1 VRSRHRPVRGHDRA
15 RLSKQ
20 RNPGN
25 DPGNDP
31 GKEHAVSVSTTLVV
45 GGGITG
51 CVLSLALARR
61 GVRVDLVEIS
71 PVWHGVGH
79 GITLQG
85 NALAALG
92 QVGVLDEVLAR
103 GVPFGQMRMRR
114 SDGSLIAEVPTPH
127 TGGPDLPP
135 TLGALRSDLQAVLCD
150 RVYAA
155 GVQVRLGRTVTA
167 LAQDAQR
174 AYAQFSDGS
183 TGTYD
188 LVVGADGIRSA
199 TRSLLGITAPP
210 QPTGMSIWRVVAP
223 RPAELDC
230 AELYY
235 GGPRYKAGY
244 SPISADRCYA
254 YLLDTDG
261 AADGLDG
268 RPPWELM
275 YERSEGYGGTWGK
288 IRETIGPD
296 SSVSHTRIEW
306 LLAADPWYRGRAL
319 VIGDAAHACPPLIA
333 QGAAMC
339 AEDAVVLA
347 ELVTGPAPVS
357 QALAAFMTRR
367 MPRVEIVVRNS
378 PRLARFEMGLEPHT
392 DQDVARTMD
401 TTLSFL
407 AAAQA

>member
-1 VRSRHRPVRGHDRA
+1 M
-15 RLSKQ
+15 
-20 RNPGN
+20 
-25 DPGNDP
+25 
-31 GKEHAVSVSTTLVV
+31 SVSTALVV

-51 CVLSLALARR
+51 SVLALALAQR
-61 GVRVDLVEIS
+61 GVRVELAEIS

-85 NALAALG
+85 NALAALAR
-92 QVGVLDEVLAR
+92 VGVLDEVLQR
-103 GVPFGQMRMRR
+103 GVPFTRMRMRR
-114 SDGSLIAEVPTPH
+114 ADGQLIAEVHTPH

-135 TLGALRSDLQAVLCD
+135 TVGALRSDLQAVLCD
-150 RVYAA
+150 RVYQA
-155 GVQVRLGRTVTA
+155 GVQVRLGLSVRA
-167 LAQDAQR
+167 LTQDADR
-174 AYAQFSDGS
+174 ACAEFTDGTTS
-183 TGTYD
+183 AYD

-199 TRSLLGITAPP
+199 IRSLLGITTSP
-210 QPTGMSIWRVVAP
+210 QPTGMSIWRVVAG

-254 YLLDTDG
+254 YLLDEDG
-261 AADGLDG
+261 AGDGQDG

-275 YERSEGYGGTWGK
+275 YERSDGYGGTWGR
-288 IRETIGPD
+288 IREDIGPG

-306 LLAADPWYRGRAL
+306 LLVDDPWYRGRVI

-347 ELVTGPAPVS
+347 DLVTGERPLG
-357 QALAAFMTRR
+357 QALAAFMARR
-367 MPRVEIVVRNS
+367 LPRVGIVVRNS
-378 PRLARFEMGLEPHT
+378 LRLARWEMGLEPHT
-392 DQDVARTMD
+392 DQDVAQTMD
-401 TTLSFL
+401 ATLSFL
-407 AAAQA
+407 AAGQA